1 MSLRELFE
9 RHVELRNLDPKTAL
23 LYSQLA
29 DRIRDFLGREGTITD
44 LEDLIM
50 ARYLRWRA
58 TTPRWRGRLPSAAT
72 VQKDLNMIQAAW
84 ELAARK
90 GWTGQ
95 HPELPPVKVPKRSP
109 SGRAYTSEDIAKLI
123 LRARRRCGKTGGL
136 PSAWWWSTLIYAA
149 YCTGERFTALT
160 SIRWG
165 QVDLERRTMTFLGET
180 RKGRTRDIERS
191 ITADLAHQLRA
202 FQGASEQLVWPWDRT
217 SRSQWN
223 SLKLICRLAG
233 VRYRGFHGFRRT
245 AASLAALA
253 GGRAAATKLLD
264 HADPRL
270 QEVYVDPVICPDEL
284 ISLPPL
290 DLSPKPAA
298 PPPPAT

>member
-1 MSLRELFE
+1 MPLRELFD

-191 ITADLAHQLRA
+191 ITTDLAHQLRA
-202 FQGASEQLVWPWDRT
+202 FQGAAEQLVWPWDRT

-298 PPPPAT
+298 PPQQ